1 MVREF
6 VANRSTKDALETVQQ
21 ELVPGN
27 ADMAVVIETWFT
39 TTFEEKGIEQGAFKV
54 SKLMILHFAGMSV
67 EDL

>member
-27 ADMAVVIETWFT
+27 ADMAVVIETWVHHHLRG
-39 TTFEEKGIEQGAFKV
+39 EGY
-54 SKLMILHFAGMSV
+54 
-67 EDL
+67 